1 MKHWVERAKAL
12 LASSVEPPH
21 HELNEIDW
29 KSSVSPNKQRL
40 IEHLCAF
47 ANYPGGGWLVYGIK
61 SDCSFIGITPPEIE
75 VAINQLANLGR
86 DAVEPSL
93 QIDHLGMDFNG
104 HPILF
109 VYIPE
114 SAIKPVHRKGRP
126 ESESHIRSGG
136 TTRTASRQEIGSMM
150 LQSKTPRW
158 EDLHATTLM
167 TDDELLL
174 ALDVEPIFEMLDK
187 PSLTLPE
194 QDSLSYLAAVIR
206 GQIHPKGDLSSL
218 DTNMVVTQI
227 LDAARESAKT
237 GKTVKLSRLGE

>member
-1 MKHWVERAKAL
+1 
-12 LASSVEPPH
+12 
-21 HELNEIDW
+21 
-29 KSSVSPNKQRL
+29 
-40 IEHLCAF
+40 
-47 ANYPGGGWLVYGIK
+47 
-61 SDCSFIGITPPEIE
+61 
-75 VAINQLANLGR
+75 
-86 DAVEPSL
+86 
-93 QIDHLGMDFNG
+93 
-104 HPILF
+104 
-109 VYIPE
+109 
-114 SAIKPVHRKGRP
+114 
-126 ESESHIRSGG
+126 
-136 TTRTASRQEIGSMM
+136 MM